1 MYMLRTKETGGEHMA
16 LFGKK
21 EEKNY
26 IVFDPTGEAIAVCL
40 TKEVK
45 QIANVQPRATYVEC
59 TSYEYFKFKEHNQLP
74 ADIDGRK
81 HLSAK
86 EIK

>member
-1 MYMLRTKETGGEHMA
+1 MA

-26 IVFDPTGEAIAVCL
+26 IVFDPTGEAIAVCI

-45 QIANVQPRATYVEC
+45 QISQVQPRAAFVEC
-59 TSYEYFKFKEHNQLP
+59 TSYEFFKFKEHNQLP
-74 ADIDGRK
+74 PDIERRPR
-81 HLSAK
+81 LSAK
-86 EIK
+86 DIK

>member
-40 TKEVK
+40 RKEIK

-74 ADIDGRK
+74 ADIDRRK

>member
-1 MYMLRTKETGGEHMA
+1 MA

-26 IVFDPTGEAIAVCL
+26 IVFDPYTEEAVAACV

-45 QIANVQPRATYVEC
+45 QIINVIPKAKFVEC
-59 TSYEYFKFKEHNQLP
+59 TKYELNNFKEYNELP
-74 ADIDGRK
+74 GDIYSRK
-81 HLSAK
+81 KLEVK
-86 EIK
+86 DVK

>member
-1 MYMLRTKETGGEHMA
+1 MA

-26 IVFDPTGEAIAVCL
+26 IVFDPYTGEAIAACI

-45 QIANVQPRATYVEC
+45 QISQVQPKAQFVEC
-59 TSYEYFKFKEHNQLP
+59 NSYEFFKFKEHNQLP
-74 ADIDGRK
+74 ADIASRPRLAARD
-81 HLSAK
+81 
-86 EIK
+86 IK

>member
-1 MYMLRTKETGGEHMA
+1 MA

-26 IVFDPTGEAIAVCL
+26 IVFDPTGEAIAVCI

-45 QIANVQPRATYVEC
+45 QILQVQPTATFVEC
-59 TSYEYFKFKEHNQLP
+59 TSYEFFKFKEHSQLP

-86 EIK
+86 EVK

>member
-1 MYMLRTKETGGEHMA
+1 MA

-26 IVFDPTGEAIAVCL
+26 IVFDPTGEAIAVCI

-45 QIANVQPRATYVEC
+45 QISQVQPRASFVEC
-59 TSYEYFKFKEHNQLP
+59 TSYEFFKFKEHSQLP
-74 ADIDGRK
+74 ADIAGRPR
-81 HLSAK
+81 LSAK
-86 EIK
+86 DIK

>member
-1 MYMLRTKETGGEHMA
+1 MA

-21 EEKNY
+21 EDKNY
-26 IVFDPTGEAIAVCL
+26 IVFDPTGEAIAVCI

-45 QIANVQPRATYVEC
+45 QISNIQPTATFVEC
-59 TSYEYFKFKEHNQLP
+59 TSYEFFKFKEHAQLP
-74 ADIDGRK
+74 ADIVRRP

-86 EIK
+86 EVK